1 MKRAIPL
8 LVAALALATPT
19 AGNAASGALV
29 QLAPVRQGTLAQQLK
44 VFGTVSADPAGATA
58 VTMPRDATI
67 ASVSVRP
74 GQMVRPGDP
83 IATIETAPAAVTQ
96 FAQAK
101 SAFVLAQN
109 DLAHTRSLYDE
120 QLATK
125 STLAAAEKAYS
136 DAKVAYDQ
144 EIRIGADKASEILQA
159 KSAGVVTAVSVAP
172 GDRPAAGADVAAIA
186 TRDRLVV
193 NLGLE
198 PDIAPSIPVGA
209 TVRLVSPQN
218 GAIDFDAKIASVAAM
233 IDPQSRLVNV
243 VVAIPRPIAGH
254 LILGTTLEA
263 HIALAPRRGLI
274 VPRGALLSDEQGTF
288 VYVVS
293 NGVAHRRDVSV
304 ALEQGSE
311 ALLASGVAAKQQVVS
326 VGGPGVSDGGA
337 VRTN

>member
-1 MKRAIPL
+1 MKRAVPFLIASL
-8 LVAALALATPT
+8 AVAAPGPSL
-19 AGNAASGALV
+19 AASGALV
-29 QLAPVRQGTLAQQLK
+29 ELAVAKQGTLAQQIK
-44 VFGTVSADPAGATA
+44 AFGTVAADPGGVTTI
-58 VTMPRDATI
+58 TMPRDATI

-74 GQMVRPGDP
+74 GQMVHPGDA

-101 SAFVLAQN
+101 SALAFAEN
-109 DLAHTRSLYDE
+109 DLAHTRALYNE

-125 STLAAAEKAYS
+125 STLAASEKAYA

-144 EIRIGADKASEILQA
+144 DLRIGADHPTEVLRATN
-159 KSAGVVTAVSVAP
+159 AGVVTAISVSP

-198 PDIAPSIPVGA
+198 PDAAPSIAPGA
-209 TVRLVSPQN
+209 RVRLVSPQN
-218 GAIDFDAKIASVAAM
+218 GAIDFEGRVASVAAM

-243 VVAIPRPIAGH
+243 VVAIPRPVAAR
-254 LILGTTLEA
+254 LILGMTLEA
-263 HIALAPRRGLI
+263 HVALAPRRGLM

-293 NGVAHRRDVSV
+293 KGVAHRRDVSV
-304 ALEQGSE
+304 ALEEGSE
-311 ALLASGVAAKQQVVS
+311 ALLASGVAPNEQVVS